1 MADKKLLIA
10 GIDPGTTVGYAAID
24 FDGNVVKVHSEKN
37 LDIGDII
44 LELIKL
50 GRPLIVAS
58 DKEYNPDFV
67 EKLAVKLG
75 AKVISPDYD
84 LKVNEKR
91 ELTSEFKTN
100 NQHEMDALASALFAL
115 KKISSLLKKIN
126 IFVEHY
132 KKEHIKEALI
142 EFVVGKGLNIRDA
155 AEIIEEPKKEETRII
170 KEVVEEKK
178 LTEKDFLLLYKKFK
192 EAQKDISLLKDQ
204 NKKLRDEA
212 DKVKKDYELM
222 FRRISKTQSDEKVKE
237 LLDFKEKRINFFDKQ
252 LRRKQDEIKSMQDEV
267 TTLLYFLSNMN
278 SSILLKKLDNLGL
291 NEFEKKKGILNIKEG
306 DILLVKDPDIISEK
320 TINDIKD
327 KVQVIFYKKPISEK
341 VESKLPFVFIN
352 SNNVGIDENEYFG
365 IINRGEF
372 ERIKNKKDLLHK
384 IIEDYKRERA

>member
-1 MADKKLLIA
+1 MNNQELLIV
-10 GIDPGTTVGYAAID
+10 GVDPGTTVGYAAID

-115 KKISSLLKKIN
+115 KKIGSLLKKIN

-178 LTEKDFLLLYKKFK
+178 LTEKDF
-192 EAQKDISLLKDQ
+192 
-204 NKKLRDEA
+204 
-212 DKVKKDYELM
+212 
-222 FRRISKTQSDEKVKE
+222 
-237 LLDFKEKRINFFDKQ
+237 
-252 LRRKQDEIKSMQDEV
+252 
-267 TTLLYFLSNMN
+267 
-278 SSILLKKLDNLGL
+278 
-291 NEFEKKKGILNIKEG
+291 
-306 DILLVKDPDIISEK
+306 
-320 TINDIKD
+320 
-327 KVQVIFYKKPISEK
+327 
-341 VESKLPFVFIN
+341 
-352 SNNVGIDENEYFG
+352 
-365 IINRGEF
+365 
-372 ERIKNKKDLLHK
+372 
-384 IIEDYKRERA
+384 